1 MQSKDPSFS
10 RKSSEQ
16 KLAELALNIGGLSHA
31 AAAQQLLELSNEF
44 RYYSLEAEIAAPFEK
59 AAADLKA
66 KLEAKL
72 KALQEEAAATPA
84 PVIELPKVEESVQ
97 TSAPEAEPETVKAE
111 TEVTAPEP
119 APEAVEPE
127 MEVMPTEE
135 EIPAEPVAEEE
146 PAVAAPVAEEAPA
159 QQDIFTPAPA
169 AEKKSL
175 NDRLAGNVLKFG
187 LNDRIGFVKDLFD
200 GSQEDFNRVVSQLN
214 TLGNLNEA
222 MEFIHTHISGEY
234 GWDQKEETAARFIA
248 AVEQKFS

>member
-16 KLAELALNIGGLSHA
+16 KLAELALNIGSLTHA
-31 AAAQQLLELSNEF
+31 EAAQQLLELSNEF

-84 PVIELPKVEESVQ
+84 PVVELPKVEEPAE
-97 TSAPEAEPETVKAE
+97 TSAPEPV
-111 TEVTAPEP
+111 
-119 APEAVEPE
+119 EAVEPARVME
-127 MEVMPTEE
+127 AEPEVVEPVMEVVPAEE
-135 EIPAEPVAEEE
+135 EIPAEPIAD
-146 PAVAAPVAEEAPA
+146 EAPA
-159 QQDIFTPAPA
+159 QQDIFAPAPA
-169 AEKKSL
+169 TEKKSL

>member
-1 MQSKDPSFS
+1 MQSKDPSLS

-16 KLAELALNIGGLSHA
+16 KLAELALNIGSLTHA
-31 AAAQQLLELSNEF
+31 EAAQQLLELSNEF

-84 PVIELPKVEESVQ
+84 PVVALPKVEEPAE
-97 TSAPEAEPETVKAE
+97 TSAPEPV
-111 TEVTAPEP
+111 
-119 APEAVEPE
+119 EAVEPARV
-127 MEVMPTEE
+127 ME
-135 EIPAEPVAEEE
+135 AEPEVTE
-146 PAVAAPVAEEAPA
+146 PMSSETPLTLNESESTSSPETKSPV
-159 QQDIFTPAPA
+159 T
-169 AEKKSL
+169 EKKSL
-175 NDRLAGNVLKFG
+175 NDRLAGTVLKFG
-187 LNDRIGFVKDLFD
+187 LNDRIGFVKELFD

-214 TLGNLNEA
+214 TCSSLEEA
-222 MEFIHTHISGEY
+222 TDYINAHISDEY